1 MSVVTSIRFP
11 DELSARMRTWCEQR
25 RIGLSPMI
33 IKAVEAYISEG
44 TGDREL
50 REERLAKVDEITGGN
65 RSKAMSDAL
74 NDAIL
79 RRMETDADFIANMDS
94 KDFARLVAG
103 RLPKEEAVDVEA
115 EKDVLTLQQFVA
127 GLPDTED
134 VTAEL
139 SRVRLRL
146 KAAEV
151 ERDIARAEVEHV
163 SGSRDLR
170 ELMRLVYRLYTEYV
184 WECVV
189 RNSLPGLGDGGG
201 LSEKGLEAVA
211 RRVERDL
218 SEVAP

>member
-33 IKAVEAYISEG
+33 IKAVEAYMSEG

-94 KDFARLVAG
+94 KDFA
-103 RLPKEEAVDVEA
+103 P
-115 EKDVLTLQQFVA
+115 
-127 GLPDTED
+127 
-134 VTAEL
+134 
-139 SRVRLRL
+139 
-146 KAAEV
+146 
-151 ERDIARAEVEHV
+151 
-163 SGSRDLR
+163 
-170 ELMRLVYRLYTEYV
+170 
-184 WECVV
+184 
-189 RNSLPGLGDGGG
+189 
-201 LSEKGLEAVA
+201 
-211 RRVERDL
+211 RRTF
-218 SEVAP
+218 